1 MSAYTRGKMRVMAST
16 SLRTEGHQRTTAR
29 LPLVWLISFVDMCVI
44 QRYLALSD
52 AIWRYLAQSRA
63 ISRNL
68 GRFKVK
74 KIFFA
79 CGGRLICV
87 MNCLIPRAEL
97 NQAASPGVELGARP
111 WQKMK

>member
-1 MSAYTRGKMRVMAST
+1 MCNGLHGIYIEIAPQDSSSASAACGDEP
-16 SLRTEGHQRTTAR
+16 RT
-29 LPLVWLISFVDMCVI
+29 LWPPLVWTVLFVDMCVI
-44 QRYLALSD
+44 QRYLALSG

-87 MNCLIPRAEL
+87 RNCLIPRAEL
-97 NQAASPGVELGARP
+97 NQAASPGVELGARS
-111 WQKMK
+111 